1 MFKKLVAIAMAS
13 TMTAAM
19 AITTFAASGLNDQ
32 EQKIITALENA
43 GVPSSQIEKVKAELI
58 KDGVDITATEADN
71 AIANIDEAKKIVAD
85 AGITSVEELKANQEV
100 LNQVVAKANTA
111 AKAVGYADTISVS
124 STGAVVSSGT
134 TGIPTTTVSNTDSNK
149 DSSTLKT
156 TGVDFSTTATV
167 VAGLGLS
174 VAGVAIASK
183 KRVSANA

>member
-43 GVPSSQIEKVKAELI
+43 GVPSSQIERVKAEFI
-58 KDGVDITATEADN
+58 KEGVDITATEAES
-71 AIANIDEAKKIVAD
+71 AIANIDEAKKIVEE
-85 AGITSVEELKANQEV
+85 AGITSIEELKANESV
-100 LNQVVAKANTA
+100 LKQVTAKVQSVATT
-111 AKAVGYADTISVS
+111 VGYVGTINPDGTVTAPAGSSAGIVVKDN
-124 STGAVVSSGT
+124 STG
-134 TGIPTTTVSNTDSNK
+134 NTNDGS
-149 DSSTLKT
+149 LKT